1 MLMDAKEIY
10 QAVLADCMAQINR
23 IKEEYGEVLA
33 AKISDRLSKQ
43 YSSRIENLERQNQK
57 LAKRL
62 EKLEAVLQS
71 EEKSFKDLRSSLNRR
86 TDRIEIDL
94 DIKVGAYEFDGWYYY
109 PNKRMGDF
117 LYRVKKDGTCNTQLT
132 DYSVVLTWA
141 KVKNGKLYFH
151 DLNDLLNYRALDL
164 KTMKISKVR

>member
-1 MLMDAKEIY
+1 MDAKEIY

-62 EKLEAVLQS
+62 EKLEADLQS
-71 EEKSFKDLRSSLNRR
+71 EEKSFKDL
-86 TDRIEIDL
+86 
-94 DIKVGAYEFDGWYYY
+94 
-109 PNKRMGDF
+109 F
-117 LYRVKKDGTCNTQLT
+117 L
-132 DYSVVLTWA
+132 
-141 KVKNGKLYFH
+141 
-151 DLNDLLNYRALDL
+151 
-164 KTMKISKVR
+164 

>member
-71 EEKSFKDLRSSLNRR
+71 
-86 TDRIEIDL
+86 
-94 DIKVGAYEFDGWYYY
+94 
-109 PNKRMGDF
+109 
-117 LYRVKKDGTCNTQLT
+117 
-132 DYSVVLTWA
+132 
-141 KVKNGKLYFH
+141 
-151 DLNDLLNYRALDL
+151 
-164 KTMKISKVR
+164 